1 MSEETWESWKVT
13 YSKSYATPEEEAKRK
28 EIWETTKKRVKEH
41 NEKYEKGE
49 VTFKMGV
56 NQFADLLYCDI
67 LAMNGET
74 RVNSWSASPTPTRR
88 PVPT

>member
-56 NQFADLLYCDI
+56 NQFADLEEQEWKSRHCGLKT
-67 LAMNGET
+67 NKE
-74 RVNSWSASPTPTRR
+74 
-88 PVPT
+88 